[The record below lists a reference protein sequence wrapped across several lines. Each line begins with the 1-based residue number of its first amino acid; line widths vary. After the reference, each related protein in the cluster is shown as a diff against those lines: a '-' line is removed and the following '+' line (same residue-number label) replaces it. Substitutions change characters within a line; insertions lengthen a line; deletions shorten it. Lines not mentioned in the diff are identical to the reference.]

1 MATRSIAFRLN
12 DKNRED
18 KEIMDWLDKAVY
30 EGEYYESLTEAV
42 KWAILCFVRGEIQFR
57 EEMSTMELMQEFVR
71 DFAKQSKADNEQI
84 MQDAV
89 TRILATIISAM
100 GQQTGGYVAVPAPA
114 MMQMQGMNVMP
125 MQSETPIE
133 PQKEAVKEAVEE
145 LAENNLELSDKPLD
159 DGALA
164 SLSVMFGDDE
174 ED

>member
-18 KEIMDWLDKAVY
+18 KEIMEWLDKVVY

-42 KWAILCFVRGEIQFR
+42 KWAILCFVRGEIRFR

-71 DFAKQSKADNEQI
+71 DFAKQSKADNERI

-100 GQQTGGYVAVPAPA
+100 GQQTGGYVAVPA
-114 MMQMQGMNVMP
+114 MMQMQGMTVVS
-125 MQSETPIE
+125 MQHETSPA
-133 PQKEAVKEAVEE
+133 PTKPVKEAVEK
-145 LAENNLELSDKPLD
+145 LPENNLELSDKPLE

-164 SLSVMFGDDE
+164 SLSARFGDDE

>member
-30 EGEYYESLTEAV
+30 EGEYYDSLTEAV
-42 KWAILCFVRGEIQFR
+42 KWAILCFIRGEIRFQ
-57 EEMSTMELMQEFVR
+57 EEMSTIELMQEFVR
-71 DFAKQSKADNEQI
+71 DFAKQSRADTEQI

-89 TRILATIISAM
+89 TRILATIIGAM
-100 GQQTGGYVAVPAPA
+100 GQQTGGYVAVPA
-114 MMQMQGMNVMP
+114 MMQMQGMNVAP
-125 MQSETPIE
+125 IPSATPAE
-133 PQKEAVKEAVEE
+133 PTEPVKEMMEE
-145 LAENNLELSDKPLD
+145 LQDNNLELSDKPLD

-164 SLSVMFGDDE
+164 SLSAMFGDDE

>member
-30 EGEYYESLTEAV
+30 EGEYYDSLTEAV
-42 KWAILCFVRGEIQFR
+42 KWAILCFVRGEIRFR
-57 EEMSTMELMQEFVR
+57 EEMSTVELMQEFVR
-71 DFAKQSKADNEQI
+71 DFAKQSKADNERI

-100 GQQTGGYVAVPAPA
+100 GQPAGGYAAVPA
-114 MMQMQGMNVMP
+114 MMQMQGMNVASIQP
-125 MQSETPIE
+125 KTQPEPIE
-133 PQKEAVKEAVEE
+133 PVKETVEE
-145 LAENNLELSDKPLD
+145 LPENNLELSDKPLD

-164 SLSVMFGDDE
+164 SLSAMFGDDE

>member
-18 KEIMDWLDKAVY
+18 KEIMEWLDKVVY
-30 EGEYYESLTEAV
+30 EGEYYDSLTEAV
-42 KWAILCFVRGEIQFR
+42 KWAILCFVRGEIRFR
-57 EEMSTMELMQEFVR
+57 EEMSTMELMQELVR
-71 DFAKQSKADNEQI
+71 DFAKQSKVDNEQI

-89 TRILATIISAM
+89 IRILATIISTM
-100 GQQTGGYVAVPAPA
+100 GQQTGSYVAVSA

-125 MQSETPIE
+125 LQSETPTE
-133 PQKEAVKEAVEE
+133 PKEEVKEAVEK
-145 LAENNLELSDKPLD
+145 LPENNLELSDKPLD

-164 SLSVMFGDDE
+164 SLSAMFGDDE

>member
-1 MATRSIAFRLN
+1 MAYRLN

-18 KEIMDWLDKAVY
+18 KEIMEWLDKVVY
-30 EGEYYESLTEAV
+30 EGEYYDSLTEAV
-42 KWAILCFVRGEIQFR
+42 KWAILCFVRGEIRFW

-71 DFAKQSKADNEQI
+71 DFAKQSKADNERI

-100 GQQTGGYVAVPAPA
+100 GLQAGGYVVAPA
-114 MMQMQGMNVMP
+114 MMQGINVASIQP
-125 MQSETPIE
+125 ETQSESAE
-133 PQKEAVKEAVEE
+133 PMKEK
-145 LAENNLELSDKPLD
+145 LQENNLELSDKPLD

-164 SLSVMFGDDE
+164 SLSAMFGDDE

>member
-18 KEIMDWLDKAVY
+18 KEIMEWLDKVVY

-42 KWAILCFVRGEIQFR
+42 KWAILCFVRGEIRFR

-71 DFAKQSKADNEQI
+71 DFAKQSKADNERI

-100 GQQTGGYVAVPAPA
+100 GQQTGGYVAVPA
-114 MMQMQGMNVMP
+114 MMQMQGMNVVS
-125 MQSETPIE
+125 MQHETSPA
-133 PQKEAVKEAVEE
+133 PTKPVMEAVEK
-145 LAENNLELSDKPLD
+145 LPENNLELSDKPLD

-164 SLSVMFGDDE
+164 SLSAMFGDDE

>member
-30 EGEYYESLTEAV
+30 EGEYYENLTEAV
-42 KWAILCFVRGEIQFR
+42 KWAILCFIRGEIRFR
-57 EEMSTMELMQEFVR
+57 EEMSTVELMQEFVR
-71 DFAKQSKADNEQI
+71 DFAKQSKADTERI

-100 GQQTGGYVAVPAPA
+100 GQRAGGYVAVPA
-114 MMQMQGMNVMP
+114 MMQMQGMNVASIQP
-125 MQSETPIE
+125 ETHPE
-133 PQKEAVKEAVEE
+133 PTEPVKEVVAE
-145 LAENNLELSDKPLD
+145 LPENNLELSDKPLD

-164 SLSVMFGDDE
+164 SLSAMFGDDE

>member
-12 DKNRED
+12 DRNRED

-30 EGEYYESLTEAV
+30 EGEYYDSLTEAV
-42 KWAILCFVRGEIQFR
+42 KWAILCFIRGEIRFR
-57 EEMSTMELMQEFVR
+57 EEMTTIELMQEFVR
-71 DFAKQSKADNEQI
+71 DFAKQSKADTEWI

-100 GQQTGGYVAVPAPA
+100 GQQAGGYVAVPA
-114 MMQMQGMNVMP
+114 MMQMQGMNVASIQP
-125 MQSETPIE
+125 EIHPE
-133 PQKEAVKEAVEE
+133 PTEPVKEIVEE
-145 LAENNLELSDKPLD
+145 LQENNLELSDKPLD

-164 SLSVMFGDDE
+164 SLSAMFGDDE

>member
-18 KEIMDWLDKAVY
+18 KEIMEWLDKVVY
-30 EGEYYESLTEAV
+30 EGEYYDSLTEAV
-42 KWAILCFVRGEIQFR
+42 KWAILCFVRGEIRFW

-71 DFAKQSKADNEQI
+71 DFAKQSKADNERI

-100 GQQTGGYVAVPAPA
+100 GLQVGGYVVAPA
-114 MMQMQGMNVMP
+114 MMQGINVASIQP
-125 MQSETPIE
+125 ETQSESAE
-133 PQKEAVKEAVEE
+133 PMKEK
-145 LAENNLELSDKPLD
+145 LQENNLELSDKPLD

-164 SLSVMFGDDE
+164 SLSAMFGDDE

>member
-18 KEIMDWLDKAVY
+18 REIMEWLDKAVY
-30 EGEYYESLTEAV
+30 EGEYYDSLTEAV
-42 KWAILCFVRGEIQFR
+42 KWAILCFVRGEIRFR

-89 TRILATIISAM
+89 TRILATIISVM
-100 GQQTGGYVAVPAPA
+100 GQQAGGYVAVPA
-114 MMQMQGMNVMP
+114 MMQMSGINVAP
-125 MQSETPIE
+125 IQPVTPAE
-133 PQKEAVKEAVEE
+133 PVKEAVEE
-145 LAENNLELSDKPLD
+145 LLENNLELSDKPLD

-164 SLSVMFGDDE
+164 SLSAMFGDDE